1 MDVKWVKNNFDKM
14 NRSNVI
20 LVNTL
25 CIRLAHV
32 TEKLF
37 PKV

>member
-14 NRSNVI
+14 NRSCVI
-20 LVNTL
+20 FVNKL